1 MSHHRRV
8 LATTLGPVLAFLAL
22 AAQAQAQD
30 LEAGQRSFN
39 KCRACHQVGEA
50 AKNLVGP
57 HLNGMFGRKTGSVEG
72 YSYTDANKNANITW
86 DEKTFSEYI
95 VDPKG
100 KIPGTKMAFAG
111 LKNPQQITDLIAYLK
126 QFDATGK
133 KAQ

>member
-1 MSHHRRV
+1 MRTLFLTLCV
-8 LATTLGPVLAFLAL
+8 LTASMGPAL
-22 AAQAQAQD
+22 AQSA
-30 LEAGQRSFN
+30 EAGERVYAQ
-39 KCRACHQVGEA
+39 CRACHQVGEN

-57 HLNGMFGRKTGSVEG
+57 QLNGMFGRKTGTVEG
-72 YSYTDANKNANITW
+72 YNYTDANKNANITW

-111 LKNPQQITDLIAYLK
+111 LKNPQQVTDLIAFLK

>member
-1 MSHHRRV
+1 MRTV
-8 LATTLGPVLAFLAL
+8 FLTLSILTASMGQTVTSQAW
-22 AAQAQAQD
+22 AQSA
-30 LEAGQRSFN
+30 EAGERVYAQ
-39 KCRACHQVGEA
+39 CRACHQVGESA
-50 AKNLVGP
+50 RNLVGP
-57 HLNGMFGRKTGSVEG
+57 QLNGVFGRKTGSVAG

-111 LKNPQQITDLIAYLK
+111 LKNPQQVTDLIAYLK
-126 QFDATGK
+126 QFDANGK